1 MAINFSSTTWV
12 QRPGTVGWKRHLAS
26 TVPWRTLSTRARTSL
41 SLLTLALKRFRLP
54 FPPWTAPSCVAERF
68 CAKPPSP
75 TGKVGV
81 DAVEVIFTLIN
92 CLTKLS
98 FLVITEW
105 VRSYLP
111 NPADSGKKILKLQ
124 PHTTDCWSEPDTSLI
139 TVSESVNLP
148 CLTVPPSLFSPI
160 KRFGESDTK
169 YQDRI
174 RITLCV
180 DEA

>member
-1 MAINFSSTTWV
+1 MATNFSSTTWM
-12 QRPGTVGWKRHLAS
+12 QKPPRIGWKRRLAS
-26 TVPWRTLSTRARTSL
+26 TVGWWTLSTRARTSL

-98 FLVITEW
+98 FLFITVW
-105 VRSYLP
+105 VRSYLL

-124 PHTTDCWSEPDTSLI
+124 PHTTDCWSEPDTFLI
-139 TVSESVNLP
+139 PVSESLNLP
-148 CLTVPPSLFSPI
+148 SIPQSLPSFSH
-160 KRFGESDTK
+160 
-169 YQDRI
+169 Q
-174 RITLCV
+174 
-180 DEA
+180 